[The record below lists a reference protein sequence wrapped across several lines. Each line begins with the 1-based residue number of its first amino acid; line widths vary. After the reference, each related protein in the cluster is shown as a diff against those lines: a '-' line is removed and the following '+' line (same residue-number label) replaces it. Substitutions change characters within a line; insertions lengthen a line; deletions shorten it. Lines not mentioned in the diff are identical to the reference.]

1 MKKIVYCILA
11 IFVTVSSFAK
21 VTGSMPDWKWDSKVL
36 LSEYVWY
43 ANKTVRDLFG
53 TPKDGTSVK
62 ITAENDIAIL
72 EIALSRNGDIII
84 TMDVVIRF
92 SGKGKAM
99 TCFVSRLDY
108 EVPSTFQ
115 HESMKT
121 SDPYSREGGQ
131 ILGFLSQILPSM
143 FEITKTE
150 LEDL

>member
-11 IFVTVSSFAK
+11 IFVTASSFAK
-21 VTGSMPDWKWDSKVL
+21 VTGSMPDWKWDSKIL

-43 ANKTVRDLFG
+43 ANKTVRDLFAV
-53 TPKDGTSVK
+53 PKDNTSVT
-62 ITAENDIAIL
+62 ITAENDLAIL
-72 EIALSRNGDIII
+72 EIALSKNGDTVI
-84 TMDVVIRF
+84 TMDVYIRF

-99 TCFVSRLDY
+99 TCYVSRLDY

-115 HESMKT
+115 HESFKT
-121 SDPYSREGGQ
+121 SDPYSRESGQ

-150 LEDL
+150 LEEL